1 MTLGTKLPKAYSD
14 QITKQMPI
22 SECRIKY
29 MKPSIK
35 IDFVSDVACPWCAVG
50 LGNLEKAILE
60 LRDKV
65 NFELH
70 FRPFELNPNM
80 PEGGQDA
87 IEHLTQK
94 YGMSEEQVRENQ
106 SQIRARAI
114 EAGFDFHPEGR
125 KRVYNTFNCH
135 RLLAW
140 ATKEYGLLKQLALK
154 RELLNTYFCLAV
166 NLDDHANLLDAV
178 GRAGLDL
185 QRAQEVLNGNEF
197 SNEVIE
203 EEKIYTNLGIHSVPS
218 IILNDQYLL
227 QGAQPPESFIQAF
240 ESLMNQ
246 TT

>member
-1 MTLGTKLPKAYSD
+1 
-14 QITKQMPI
+14 
-22 SECRIKY
+22 

-50 LGNLEKAILE
+50 LGNLEKAIFE
-60 LRDKV
+60 LQDKA

-80 PEGGQDA
+80 PKGGQDA

-106 SQIRARAI
+106 AQIRARAF
-114 EAGFDFHPEGR
+114 EAGFDFHPDGR
-125 KRVYNTFNCH
+125 KRVYNTFDCH
-135 RLLAW
+135 RLLTWVA
-140 ATKEYGLLKQLALK
+140 KEYDLPKQLALK
-154 RELLNTYFCLAV
+154 KELLNSYFCLAIDI
-166 NLDDHANLLDAV
+166 DDHANLLEAV
-178 GRAGLDL
+178 GRTGLDP
-185 QRAQEVLNGNEF
+185 QRAQEVLNEDEF
-197 SNEVIE
+197 SNEVRD

-240 ESLMNQ
+240 ESLINQ
-246 TT
+246 TA